1 MKFLANTMAS
11 RIFSTEEVVSFLME
25 DVVSFLMEDVVSFL
39 MEDVVSFLMEDVEL
53 EFDNPYE
60 PLVEGSNEEFEYLE
74 EQNDSSR

>member
-25 DVVSFLMEDVVSFL
+25 DVET
-39 MEDVVSFLMEDVEL
+39 

-74 EQNDSSR
+74 EQNDSRR